1 MQMFG
6 RWTAVAV
13 LVSCSGLLL
22 SADDEKKSVKLPD
35 AVKSAW
41 NARFQQAEIVQVK
54 SKNEGFEIKAKDDL
68 NEDFKVTYSADGRI
82 VQEKKH
88 KVSTEKLPAQVLQTA
103 RNWAQGAKWNDTSVV
118 ETKKGEETVYELT
131 GELHGENVKTKI
143 QADGRQVDSNDLPTL
158 QQEQAPQYERPKDWD
173 KPGPKVDH
181 VNRVIRCC

>member
-6 RWTAVAV
+6 RWSLVLV

-22 SADDEKKSVKLPD
+22 SADDEKKGVKLPD

-41 NARFQQAEIVQVK
+41 NARFQKAEIVQIK
-54 SKNEGFEIKAKDDL
+54 SKDEGFEIKAKDDL
-68 NEDFKVTYSADGRI
+68 NPDFKVVYSADGRI

-88 KVSTEKLPAQVLQTA
+88 KVSTEKVPAKVLQTA
-103 RNWAQGAKWNDTSVV
+103 RNWAQGAKWDDTSVV
-118 ETKKGEETVYELT
+118 ETKKGEETVYELC
-131 GELHGENVKTKI
+131 GELHGEAVKTRI
-143 QADGRQVDSNDLPTL
+143 QADGTQVDANELPVIKSN
-158 QQEQAPQYERPKDWD
+158 QEYERPKDWD